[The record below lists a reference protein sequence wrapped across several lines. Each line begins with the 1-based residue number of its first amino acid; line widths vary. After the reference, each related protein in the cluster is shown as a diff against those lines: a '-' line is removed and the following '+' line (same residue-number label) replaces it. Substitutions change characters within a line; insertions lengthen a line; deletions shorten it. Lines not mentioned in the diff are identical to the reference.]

1 MYPQAVISRGS
12 LLGRMDPRSHRPKS
26 GSLMAGGKCFS
37 TDLRKSGGMRD
48 ENRPAPHF
56 FGAASFVR
64 PNIWVKIQ
72 FLLLTRCGHH
82 PEGTWGDKGCP
93 PVLRLSDCLS
103 ISSLSSGAGVS
114 TENVTRYSSW
124 CWCQWLWLSLGTT
137 LNEIVISQSVNGAAG
152 TALCRF
158 LLGVEKERKHGPT
171 ARPSAVSGLV

>member
-1 MYPQAVISRGS
+1 
-12 LLGRMDPRSHRPKS
+12 MDPRSHGPKP
-26 GSLMAGGKCFS
+26 GSLMADGKCFS
-37 TDLRKSGGMRD
+37 IDPRKSGRMRD
-48 ENRPAPHF
+48 ENRPAPPF

-64 PNIWVKIQ
+64 LNIWVKIQ

-93 PVLRLSDCLS
+93 PVLLCAVWPRSRLSDCLS
-103 ISSLSSGAGVS
+103 ISSLSSGRGVS